1 MFRSALRRS
10 TIQTRSWQQ
19 PARKISTAPPNAP
32 NASRPSSRWTRR
44 LVYAGIFGT
53 LGYCV
58 GGWVDSKVS
67 SPPFLPGSLED
78 QYFSLD
84 LQRAFDAI
92 PIVRELRSNPDYEEK
107 NVYDNFADEHK
118 SRRLT
123 SGPLAGSRG
132 LGFQRVFWNGRE
144 KTNVSVVF
152 LGRGMEGWPT
162 MIHGGAIGTVIDEN
176 LGRIAIRHFPERTG
190 VTANLN
196 LNYRAP
202 VTSDKFY
209 TLHTSL
215 DEEQSTDRKA
225 YAKCEVRD
233 MAGKI
238 CVEASGLFV
247 VPKKLKLAKVGE
259 HF

>member
-1 MFRSALRRS
+1 MLLLGGVAQDRQTTAERNLDPRDQSLGPNSKAPDNTFTFNGNGIMNNPGKMFRSALRRS

-132 LGFQRVFWNGRE
+132 LGFQVSLLLFWRLWHVRSTCTTAGLS
-144 KTNVSVVF
+144 SV
-152 LGRGMEGWPT
+152 P
-162 MIHGGAIGTVIDEN
+162 N
-176 LGRIAIRHFPERTG
+176 LGTHP
-190 VTANLN
+190 
-196 LNYRAP
+196 
-202 VTSDKFY
+202 
-209 TLHTSL
+209 
-215 DEEQSTDRKA
+215 
-225 YAKCEVRD
+225 C
-233 MAGKI
+233 
-238 CVEASGLFV
+238 
-247 VPKKLKLAKVGE
+247 
-259 HF
+259 